1 MTFLD
6 MKTIIFSYILS
17 NFICTIVMI
26 ILWKQNR
33 NHFKGTGFWVINFSF
48 HTIGFILIALRGK
61 IPDLLSMGLSNI
73 MSMTGVLLSV
83 MGLERFAGIKNRHIL
98 NIILLFIFSI
108 IQIWF
113 SVFEPSLPARNV
125 NVSAAGTLICLQGFR
140 LAFFKVDKNIKKLT
154 FNVGLI
160 FLVFAIISIF
170 RISEI
175 VLNPVQSNDFFNSG
189 LLNPLVMISFQ
200 MLFILLTYSLVLMF
214 NGRLMMEISSKEE
227 ELLRKIEDL
236 EKFNRV
242 TVDRE
247 LKMIELKK
255 EINELLLQSGRKKK
269 YTIASQIN
277 EK

>member
-17 NFICTIVMI
+17 NFICTIVMM

-33 NHFKGTGFWVINFSF
+33 NHFKGTGFWLINFSF
-48 HTIGFILIALRGK
+48 HTLGFILIALRGK

-73 MSMTGVLLSV
+73 ISVTGALLSII
-83 MGLERFAGIKNRHIL
+83 GLEKFVGIKNRHIF
-98 NIILLFIFSI
+98 NFILLFAFSV
-108 IQIWF
+108 IQVWF
-113 SVFEPSLPARNV
+113 SVFDPSLPVRNA
-125 NVSAAGTLICLQGFR
+125 NISAAGIVFCMQGVWVTM
-140 LAFFKVDKNIKKLT
+140 FKVDKNIRKLT
-154 FNVGLI
+154 FNVGVI
-160 FLVFAIISIF
+160 FLVFTLISIF
-170 RISEI
+170 RIIEI
-175 VLNPVQSNDFFNSG
+175 ALNPLQSNDFFNSG
-189 LLNPLVMISFQ
+189 ILNPLVMISFQ

-227 ELLRKIEDL
+227 ELLKKIDDL

-269 YTIASQIN
+269 YTIAGQAN